1 MAPRE
6 YTCLLR
12 STDSSGIT
20 TVTLNRP
27 EIKNAL
33 TLRLL
38 LELYWAFEEIKD
50 DPACLAVILTGS
62 VPQGGVDPAKEAFS
76 SGGYFNFSELEN
88 MSPEV
93 KAQVDLS
100 DLAQKKLC
108 LKIWEVEKPI
118 IAALNGMAIGGGFT
132 IPFACADLIYASEH
146 AWVSFPFVRLG
157 IAPELASSYLLP
169 RLIGLQKTKEL
180 FFFGERISAKELLE
194 LGMVNKVLPHK
205 ELLPYAR
212 TMALRLIPPQG
223 PGLAVR
229 WAKRILHQPLID
241 SVSQALDRENQAMNS
256 GLTTADFMEAL
267 TARIEKRDPVFKG
280 K

>member
-12 STDSSGIT
+12 STDPSGIT

-33 TLRLL
+33 TLRML

-50 DPACLAVILTGS
+50 DPATLAVILTGS
-62 VPQGGVDPAKEAFS
+62 VPPGGVDAAREAFS

-180 FFFGERISAKELLE
+180 FFFGERLSAKDLLE
-194 LGMVNKVLPHK
+194 LGMINKVLPHK

-229 WAKRILHQPLID
+229 WAKRILHQPLVD

-256 GLTTADFMEAL
+256 GLTTTDFMEAL

>member
-12 STDSSGIT
+12 STDPSGIT

-33 TLRLL
+33 TLRML

-50 DPACLAVILTGS
+50 DPATLAVILTGS
-62 VPQGGVDPAKEAFS
+62 VPAGGVDAAREAFS

-180 FFFGERISAKELLE
+180 FFFGERLSAKDLLE
-194 LGMVNKVLPHK
+194 LGMINKVLPHK

-229 WAKRILHQPLID
+229 WAKRILHQPLVD

-256 GLTTADFMEAL
+256 GLTTTDFMEAL

>member
-12 STDSSGIT
+12 STDPSGIT
-20 TVTLNRP
+20 TITLNRP

-50 DPACLAVILTGS
+50 DPASLAVILTGS
-62 VPQGGVDPAKEAFS
+62 VPPGGVDPAKEAFS

-180 FFFGERISAKELLE
+180 FFFGERLSAKDLLE
-194 LGMVNKVLPHK
+194 LGMINKVLPHK

-229 WAKRILHQPLID
+229 WAKRILHQPLVD

-256 GLTTADFMEAL
+256 GLTTTDFMEAL